1 MSKISIDHR
10 SGSALPPPSARSRL
24 VAAMMSRT
32 MRPLT
37 DALSLHG
44 LQLWVLRTLALGA
57 GGGLSLLPRGAR
69 STPIRLGTV
78 PCLRVRAQSVAPG
91 AATVLYLH
99 GGGYVFGSPRTHRKL
114 ALRLSAASGTEVV
127 LPDYRLAPE
136 HPFPAAAEDAYAAY
150 RALLDEGTAAER
162 IVLAGDSA
170 GAHLA
175 CTLLGDI
182 TRDGLP
188 MPAAALLWSPPLDWT
203 GATAAER
210 DRIARDPLVSPRA
223 GARCSLAYIGT
234 DAADPRL
241 AVLDGNL
248 SGWPPVLIQAGGT
261 ECLLTDAEHLA
272 ESLAAAG
279 VPCEMQVWPG
289 QVHVFQALAALVP
302 EARAAI
308 DYAGRFI
315 SDQLRRSHRA
325 AS

>member
-1 MSKISIDHR
+1 MNNISIDDH
-10 SGSALPPPSARSRL
+10 SGSALPPPSAHSRL
-24 VAAMMSRT
+24 VAAVLSRT
-32 MRPLT
+32 IRPLT
-37 DALSLHG
+37 DTLSPHG

-57 GGGLSLLPRGAR
+57 GGGLARLPRGAQ
-69 STPIRLGTV
+69 STPIHLGAV

-127 LPDYRLAPE
+127 LPDYRRAPE
-136 HPFPAAAEDAYAAY
+136 HRFPAAANDAYAAY
-150 RALLDEGTAAER
+150 RALLDEGISAER

-188 MPAAALLWSPPLDWT
+188 MPAAALLWSPPIDWT

-210 DRIARDPLVSPRA
+210 DHIARDPLLSPRA
-223 GARCSLAYIGT
+223 GARCSRAYFGT
-234 DAADPRL
+234 DASL
-241 AVLDGNL
+241 SVLDGNL
-248 SGWPPVLIQAGGT
+248 SSWPPVLIQAGGT
-261 ECLLTDAEHLA
+261 ECLLTDVEHLT
-272 ESLAAAG
+272 ESLVAAG
-279 VPCEMQVWPG
+279 VPCETQVWPG

-308 DYAGRFI
+308 DYSGRFI
-315 SDQLRRSHRA
+315 SDQLRRSYRA